1 MILLRRKR
9 LGPLARR
16 ASVALLLLSA
26 AAAGP
31 PLLAQDDS
39 VKALSEEY
47 ARLEREGL
55 QENFH
60 RQLSYQMLLPYLPP
74 GTRMTSGYRSPVK
87 QLELIGKF
95 ARAKGV
101 AVPERMTLED
111 ENSWRPALMAI
122 RARGI
127 IIAAPTTT
135 PHGTEEAVFDLS
147 GADLGAIQEGLRKAE
162 KLGMVKYKRIIM
174 ERQNNA
180 VHVEV
185 DYLSP
190 KALKALVGRSSSAG
204 GGAPSAG
211 GGGATSAPSEDEQRR
226 VLFRQMQDLHDSEP
240 DPLKKIDYDRSLR
253 SMLDPAADA
262 EKIRA
267 LDEEIAG
274 HEKEAEQLGAE
285 GSKKEALGKLSAALR
300 EGRFDDA
307 EREAEEFAANFPRA
321 KEARSLL
328 ARIRARRY
336 VNEAAEKIE
345 TPGCESCREA
355 EGLIKEALA
364 LSPRHQQANRLK
376 EDVAACLSQCKAR
389 PVLAVVAVLF
399 GLVCAGSLAGWFLL
413 SRPGNWF
420 SARLGVAPKL
430 VLEGVE
436 GPCRGMTF
444 PLDKERVVIGSKAPP
459 EGTADI
465 VINDDRRKISRQHCS
480 ITRSGNQFYLVD
492 ESTNGTKINGYQ
504 IAKGATAV
512 LNRGDQI
519 SLADVAVLRLTQK

>member
-1 MILLRRKR
+1 MIRRLRKR
-9 LGPLARR
+9 LGRPARR
-16 ASVALLLLSA
+16 ASVVLLLLLWA

-31 PLLAQDDS
+31 SPRAQDDS

-74 GTRMTSGYRSPVK
+74 GTRMTSGYRSPTK

-162 KLGMVKYKRIIM
+162 KLGMVKYKRIII
-174 ERQNNA
+174 EPQNNA

-190 KALKALVGRSSSAG
+190 KALKALAGRGSSTG
-204 GGAPSAG
+204 GGAPAG
-211 GGGATSAPSEDEQRR
+211 GGGASVAPSEDEQRR
-226 VLFRQMQDLHDSEP
+226 VLFRQTQDLHDSEP

-253 SMLDPAADA
+253 SMLDPAADG

-328 ARIRARRY
+328 ARIRARRF
-336 VNEAAEKIE
+336 VNQALEKME

-355 EGLIKEALA
+355 DALIQEALK
-364 LSPRHQQANRLK
+364 LSPRHQEANRLK

-389 PVLAVVAVLF
+389 PVLAVAAVLF
-399 GLVCAGSLAGWFLL
+399 GLVYVGLMDGCFLL
-413 SRPGNWF
+413 SRPGNWL
-420 SARLGVAPKL
+420 SARA
-430 VLEGVE
+430 
-436 GPCRGMTF
+436 
-444 PLDKERVVIGSKAPP
+444 VV
-459 EGTADI
+459 
-465 VINDDRRKISRQHCS
+465 
-480 ITRSGNQFYLVD
+480 
-492 ESTNGTKINGYQ
+492 
-504 IAKGATAV
+504 
-512 LNRGDQI
+512 DQWH
-519 SLADVAVLRLTQK
+519 LL